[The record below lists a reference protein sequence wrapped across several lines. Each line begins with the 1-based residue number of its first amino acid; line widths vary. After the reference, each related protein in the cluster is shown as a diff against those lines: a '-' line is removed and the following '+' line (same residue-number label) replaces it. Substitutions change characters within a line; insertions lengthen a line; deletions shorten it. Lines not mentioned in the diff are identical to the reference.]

1 MQWLDL
7 GHIKD
12 IFPPANE
19 SLATSKYDIY
29 YRGFSPL
36 ITRNL
41 FQVVTLG
48 LFYIIFFQTN

>member
-1 MQWLDL
+1 MEWLDL

-36 ITRNL
+36 
-41 FQVVTLG
+41 
-48 LFYIIFFQTN
+48 